1 MFLQTF
7 VDSNG
12 NHSYRGEVLANCGFD
27 LHFSILKEVGI
38 PDHLIFLLRNL
49 YAGQE
54 ATVTT
59 KHGTMDWFQIGKGL
73 HQACISSPCLFN
85 LCAEKC
91 WAGLSTNWNQDC
103 WENYQ

>member
-54 ATVTT
+54 ATVRTG
-59 KHGTMDWFQIGKGL
+59 HGR
-73 HQACISSPCLFN
+73 
-85 LCAEKC
+85 
-91 WAGLSTNWNQDC
+91 TNWFKIEKGVHQG
-103 WENYQ
+103 WIVSP